1 MTITHKGHPLFF
13 VDQLSSHTWLP
24 RRGLSSSLMCPPR
37 PPTVAATAPWPAS
50 SRWLSATA
58 PQPAVPPPQRPG
70 QQCLRHGAPASNTSA
85 TVHRPL
91 PPRRPGQQRPASNI
105 SAATAP
111 RPASSRWRSATAHG
125 QQCLRH
131 GAPASSTSAT
141 VPRPAAPP
149 PRRLGRCS
157 QRSCRQL
164 LPDAAAL
171 SSMQGPPR
179 SGNFSAQTS
188 ASLHPSRSA
197 SLAGPL
203 PFTRGMGAHGL
214 CGRVPDSAG
223 NVSPWIA
230 AAQTDANL
238 SAHLHRLPTPPPYLR
253 QMRLS
258 HGRVRGCW
266 VLDETFASQGL
277 RCWVQ
282 MMLLV
287 VRGAVPANHRA
298 HESLF

>member
-141 VPRPAAPP
+141 APRPLLSALLPAAASRCCRIVFHAGTPAERQLFRTDFRFAPSLPQRFACGPP
-149 PRRLGRCS
+149 PIHEGHGRPRSVRKSSRLRWKCLSMDCRCS
-157 QRSCRQL
+157 DRRKSL
-164 LPDAAAL
+164 
-171 SSMQGPPR
+171 GP
-179 SGNFSAQTS
+179 SAPIAYATS
-188 ASLHPSRSA
+188 
-197 SLAGPL
+197 
-203 PFTRGMGAHGL
+203 
-214 CGRVPDSAG
+214 
-223 NVSPWIA
+223 VSPPNEAVAWPCA
-230 AAQTDANL
+230 
-238 SAHLHRLPTPPPYLR
+238 
-253 QMRLS
+253 
-258 HGRVRGCW
+258 RV
-266 VLDETFASQGL
+266 L
-277 RCWVQ
+277 
-282 MMLLV
+282 
-287 VRGAVPANHRA
+287 GAG
-298 HESLF
+298 